1 MNILN
6 SDWLI
11 NMLKKSSNKPDARIL
26 NMFDILSDWI
36 LAPSI
41 AEKIKVDVIDQH
53 FPNNLLQ
60 YLSNEAQMAGL
71 SAPESFAQQ
80 IIFLALSGLRDQ
92 QNNPNSNALQH
103 AKQAAQALIIVQ
115 SNKVNASERYR
126 KPAIYTALGLFV
138 GIALIAGLAAFNQ
151 QAAISAIENI
161 QVKTI
166 ENPTISNGF
175 PTNPKATADLYAF
188 YETMRGGECQYI
200 EALQIP
206 DADKK
211 IYLENVVGG
220 RVPTNPH
227 DQIIA
232 QKYLQKIRCNYT
244 PMLMK
249 NSIN

>member
-11 NMLKKSSNKPDARIL
+11 NMLKKSSDRPETRIL
-26 NMFDILSDWI
+26 NVFDILSDWI
-36 LAPSI
+36 SAPSI
-41 AEKIKVDVIDQH
+41 AELMKPDVIHQH
-53 FPNNLLQ
+53 FPKNLLK
-60 YLSNEAQMAGL
+60 YLSHEAQIAGIA
-71 SAPESFAQQ
+71 APELLAQQ

-92 QNNPNSNALQH
+92 QNNPNSKALQH
-103 AKQAAQALIIVQ
+103 AKQAANALLTVQ
-115 SNKVNASERYR
+115 STKANGSGQYKR
-126 KPAIYTALGLFV
+126 PAAYMALGLFV
-138 GIALIAGLAAFNQ
+138 GIASIVGLMTFNHQ
-151 QAAISAIENI
+151 TTILAIKSLPTN
-161 QVKTI
+161 TI
-166 ENPTISNGF
+166 DLPSNHNEL
-175 PTNPKATADLYAF
+175 PTNPKATAELYAS

-227 DQIIA
+227 DQLIA

-244 PMLMK
+244 PMLMR